1 MLAYICLELLLEK
14 QTRLFIP
21 ILRLHLHGKD
31 DDAPIE
37 KFIVSLSAVLSHL
50 FNETHRANKKGFDI
64 RKLGFKIPNTMS
76 SLYSVLPKK
85 FTFHSSSKSPKLDK
99 LAIIIVSSR
108 ESDRGWNGSAKIY
121 NLMGEIIGVNTKNGV
136 VKFQLPTTFSDN
148 YNQQEMYTNPSVI
161 IDKVT
166 ELYQLGYKHIVYIAK
181 APFTSTLHLTQT
193 EDDDGL
199 FFMSRDVIRGLKSE
213 YHDIKIYPM
222 FFDKYYAVR
231 LEDIAASSLYI
242 QDTVELTN
250 LLEDPS
256 KKSVVFFNLFNGMK
270 VGKEEERYYRGVIS
284 YATLLNIY
292 QGILDD
298 EDIHKG
304 LIFDG
309 SLKDDI
315 LQYLTLFHFSRY
327 QKADKQIHVKLDP
340 YDNLIGDKSVGKLS
354 LLNHFKGK
362 GEFNSLAF
370 LTLVRKVLN
379 AK

>member
-1 MLAYICLELLLEK
+1 
-14 QTRLFIP
+14 
-21 ILRLHLHGKD
+21 
-31 DDAPIE
+31 
-37 KFIVSLSAVLSHL
+37 
-50 FNETHRANKKGFDI
+50 
-64 RKLGFKIPNTMS
+64 
-76 SLYSVLPKK
+76 
-85 FTFHSSSKSPKLDK
+85 
-99 LAIIIVSSR
+99 
-108 ESDRGWNGSAKIY
+108 
-121 NLMGEIIGVNTKNGV
+121 MGEIICVNMKNGEI
-136 VKFQLPTTFSDN
+136 KFQLPTTFSDN
-148 YNQQEMYTNPSVI
+148 CDNQEMFTNPSVI

-166 ELYQLGYKHIVYIAK
+166 ELYKWGYKHIVYIAK
-181 APFTSTLHLTQT
+181 APYTSTLHMTQT
-193 EDDDGL
+193 EENDGL
-199 FFMSRDVIRGLKSE
+199 FFMSKDVIRGLKSE
-213 YHDIKIYPM
+213 YHDLKIYPM

-242 QDTVELTN
+242 QDTVQLTN

-284 YATLLNIY
+284 YATLLNSY
-292 QGILDD
+292 KGILDD

-315 LQYLTLFHFSRY
+315 LEYLTLFHFSRY
-327 QKADKQIHVKLDP
+327 QKAEKQIHIKLDP

>member
-1 MLAYICLELLLEK
+1 
-14 QTRLFIP
+14 
-21 ILRLHLHGKD
+21 
-31 DDAPIE
+31 
-37 KFIVSLSAVLSHL
+37 
-50 FNETHRANKKGFDI
+50 
-64 RKLGFKIPNTMS
+64 
-76 SLYSVLPKK
+76 
-85 FTFHSSSKSPKLDK
+85 
-99 LAIIIVSSR
+99 
-108 ESDRGWNGSAKIY
+108 
-121 NLMGEIIGVNTKNGV
+121 
-136 VKFQLPTTFSDN
+136 
-148 YNQQEMYTNPSVI
+148 
-161 IDKVT
+161 
-166 ELYQLGYKHIVYIAK
+166 
-181 APFTSTLHLTQT
+181 
-193 EDDDGL
+193 
-199 FFMSRDVIRGLKSE
+199 
-213 YHDIKIYPM
+213 M

-242 QDTVELTN
+242 QDTVELTK

-284 YATLLNIY
+284 YATLLNSY
-292 QGILDD
+292 KGILDD

-309 SLKDDI
+309 LLKDDI

-327 QKADKQIHVKLDP
+327 QKADKQIHIKLDP

-379 AK
+379 AKQ